1 MFIHSHR
8 LNLLADSQRLKQL
21 QDQEDEA
28 REDARPQNH
37 HEDQDELRSNG
48 CSSNASLAWVVSF
61 GHASPATPTMVVILW
76 TTTSGLTT
84 HARHIG
90 SSSII
95 LPYPT
100 HSMGT
105 TPAYQ
110 LQEKH
115 SYFHSKEVQNQNRGS
130 TPLPQ
135 SKNPHARTPQI
146 PQKPWTGAA
155 STGSSILSFWR
166 SMDAPWTVAVVNR
179 WMKTSC
185 NKMRHW
191 WNNCKG
197 WSAVWQLAN
206 ISRLSSNTTRFN
218 ISRFSY
224 KNGPGT
230 QYRRPSRLQRHCH
243 IPCFHSQLW

>member
-179 WMKTSC
+179 WMKQV
-185 NKMRHW
+185 
-191 WNNCKG
+191 
-197 WSAVWQLAN
+197 A
-206 ISRLSSNTTRFN
+206 TRWD
-218 ISRFSY
+218 IDGITAKDGVQSDS
-224 KNGPGT
+224 
-230 QYRRPSRLQRHCH
+230 
-243 IPCFHSQLW
+243 